1 MSFMVRMEN
10 YFNYFTEIEEH
21 FWRKRGT
28 AILLTTLDWALIDSW
43 KQANI
48 PIEAVLR
55 GIDRTFEKYDQRK
68 GKTRRV
74 NGLAYCHQGVLEA
87 AQEIERGELPHES
100 APPPFPHEAL
110 AAYLEK
116 NTAAVNRFAD
126 KLTALGFL
134 IVGDAQPTA
143 FLPVKLIG
151 DVGLWAAA
159 VLTLITGWDYLTAG
173 LKHMGDDPIEPPKAD
188 KRPIGPATPRR
199 AG

>member
-1 MSFMVRMEN
+1 MCSSD
-10 YFNYFTEIEEH
+10 
-21 FWRKRGT
+21 
-28 AILLTTLDWALIDSW
+28 L
-43 KQANI
+43 
-48 PIEAVLR
+48 EAVLR

-126 KLTALGFL
+126 KLTALGR
-134 IVGDAQPTA
+134 AESA
-143 FLPVKLIG
+143 G
-151 DVGLWAAA
+151 DVRAIANSMQEQAALVLQQQSADLQTLEQRMSLLEEKIYGL
-159 VLTLITGWDYLTAG
+159 LKQTTEEETLLQIRTERDRQMAPFRSKMNAEQLRQLEAQLAMRKLFELAELPRLSLFYL
-173 LKHMGDDPIEPPKAD
+173 
-188 KRPIGPATPRR
+188 
-199 AG
+199 